1 MKSRM
6 IKINN
11 PSTDKTLVEA
21 IQQVLSANPAG
32 LNERDIR
39 RTVLTETGLRRK
51 PAEIQRA
58 LTSNSALFIGPLA
71 GGIWR
76 LRAVLEAEEVAVGIE
91 DVKEER
97 GEIVTPYLDN
107 LPPLDSFIAFD
118 LETTGLN
125 PERDRIIQISAARMV
140 NGQTMKVFA
149 EDGIEFKAV
158 FNEYV
163 NLEGREI
170 PYGLKVKLGFT
181 EHPEWEEE
189 LKNADFLEE
198 VVKRFRRWV
207 GEAPLVAH
215 NARFDYGFLERAAG
229 NIGWKIENQIVDT
242 MELACIARPDLSSF
256 RLEELAKALG
266 VSEGLPGGKLVEKW
280 AQDGGVG
287 VFSWQGFH
295 NAVVDVLVLAAIV
308 PLLQETIVQRMTEYP
323 SLAGEFQR
331 LMPKA
336 AESLSINSTT
346 TPQDGDALV
355 RGLIQETHVP
365 FNRLPLIEFP
375 FTQQSVRRRF
385 EEMIEEK
392 ELKRRESQLEM
403 VEAVSR
409 SLKENRFMAIEAP
422 TGTGKTFAY
431 LVPSVLWARSQGET
445 VVISTYTRLL
455 QDQMA
460 SDLEKLQ
467 ESLPMVASPQA
478 DRRRALSDGP
488 KFRSQVLKGMANYVC
503 LERMAALYAQ
513 TDIERLDSEERFAW
527 LYVLCWLSAT
537 KDGMLDEISYWAV
550 NTFPALA
557 ILLGALR
564 SEQEACSREQCESY
578 PKCFHQLAYALAEKS
593 DIVVM
598 NHALLLSKECSLRSP
613 TTSSYGAES
622 GMPFTRV
629 MVDEAHNLEDAATDA
644 ATEEVSWNT
653 GMYLV
658 NRLLD
663 RRSGQ
668 GVLIR
673 IRDKVRDADGQ
684 ALIAVALYKRNALAQ
699 LIEDFGE
706 QLKRYVELNRTQVDP
721 RYGAKLTLE
730 ADPCR
735 ANPTSWQPVQ
745 KGRERLVSALTETA
759 QAVNRL
765 YNWLSEHPLPAF
777 HQETMNELWYL
788 QDKFNQETQR
798 LNSLLKVGYD
808 RLVKVHW
815 VEVERAIPVEEGK
828 EEEEYTGPYRW
839 AVKQAPVRVGSY
851 LSEQVYAGKQTLVL
865 TSATLR
871 TTREVGFGFLL
882 DRLGLKDKVH
892 EEDAVA
898 LPAEL
903 DYSRALFA
911 IARYMRSDA
920 RPSEIKNFVDEV
932 GQELGWFFRFTG
944 GNGLG
949 LFTAKVRMLDV
960 FRNLESTLSEHS
972 IPVSCQGET
981 GSRRTLLEELKT
993 RPSSVL
999 LGLRSFWEGVDV
1011 AGPNLSYLVMEK
1023 LPFPML
1029 AEPIIRARSFEV
1041 RARKQHEFVDY
1052 ILPLMLI
1059 DFKQGFG
1066 RLIRGEEDIGAIL
1079 LLDKRVWNREY
1090 KADLIAA
1097 LPGVDEKIGPV
1108 LLDDET
1114 QLSRKA
1120 VYQAILEHMKNAP
1133 EAWQIAL
1140 ERMEAVLQG
1149 VPEELLTKLELL
1161 LKELQVP
1168 FVTPLELLREIWDKV
1183 WRGVR
1188 EIFGFEAWRPPEQED
1203 VVKALLSGQ
1212 DALVVL
1218 PTGSGKSFTF
1228 QLPALLRD
1236 GTTLVFSPLKALMK
1250 DQVDKLLD
1258 KGLSVADRV
1267 DSTQTAEEQERV
1279 YQRMRDGTTRLV
1291 YIAPERVRD
1300 PKLRAAIKSAKNIV
1314 QIVVDEAHCVHM
1326 WGQSFRPDF
1335 LYISRL
1341 VDAIT
1346 ETRGRRPPIA
1356 ALTATATARVRDSIV
1371 QRLEL
1376 REGYAEIT
1384 RNPNRPELRLIVY
1397 NRTSPGMQI
1406 KSQRDKMRA
1415 LLRILRTA
1423 DKHNENAILYVN
1435 TTREAERLAH
1445 RLEAM
1450 GLDARYYHGKMDDQA
1465 RKDVQDMFID
1475 GQINIIVATKAFGMG
1490 IDKQDIRYVIHYQIP
1505 SDIESYFQEAGRA
1518 GRDGKVSYCVL
1529 LYHKNDLWIH
1539 ENYFI
1544 PKSLPEQEQVENVL
1558 DFLKRR
1564 FKESKSPLSPLFQR
1578 GVGGI
1583 YINPVEIQEALG
1595 FDEERELGIH
1605 LHLLEE
1611 LGFIKRGIDVT
1622 LKASTRLLA
1631 PLETIAKRAREL
1643 GKGQVGEAI
1652 ERIIESQAISTTSR
1666 GELRLVEGALAED
1679 VEPTALDDV
1688 FYQLTIEGLLIYRSF
1703 ARAYSLQPGP
1713 RMIEG
1718 AQLSLDEGD
1727 TRRVKEE
1734 MRANLEAMHRY
1745 AEFLTIGDCLREE
1758 ILKYLGAEKPDI
1770 RMDECCSLCDVN
1782 LAVPWSDEPMW
1793 EDLTDPGRYN
1803 NAKYEVLKAV
1813 AWNASLG
1820 DEKWRA
1826 PYGVWTLTQILVG
1839 NDYMATK
1846 YETDKQR
1853 RKARRELIM
1862 ASDYFGVL
1870 EGLSGGTDTVRDLV
1884 EELQTEG
1891 YIQQVKRQWE
1901 GGEYTHPAHTETG
1914 YKRLEEGRLFE

>member
-1 MKSRM
+1 MM
-6 IKINN
+6 NN
-11 PSTDKTLVEA
+11 KKGIPTDKVIIEA

-39 RTVLTETGLRRK
+39 RAVLTETGLRRR

-71 GGIWR
+71 AGIWK
-76 LRAVLEAEEVAVGIE
+76 LRAVLEAEEVAAGPPPLPTSSGVRRGE
-91 DVKEER
+91 GGRSEVKDER
-97 GEIVTPYLDN
+97 GEIVTPYLAN

-118 LETTGLN
+118 LETTGLK
-125 PERDRIIQISAARMV
+125 PERDRIIQISAVRMV
-140 NGQTMKVFA
+140 NGQPTEVIA
-149 EDGIEFKAV
+149 EDGTEFKAV

-170 PYGLKVKLGFT
+170 PYGLKMKLGLT

-189 LKNADFLEE
+189 LEKADFLEE

-207 GEAPLVAH
+207 GEMPLVAH
-215 NARFDYGFLERAAG
+215 NARFDLGFLERAAD

-242 MELACIARPDLSSF
+242 VELACIARPDLSSF
-256 RLEELAKALG
+256 RLEEIAKALG
-266 VSEGLPGGKLVEKW
+266 VGGGLPGGRLVEKW
-280 AQDGGVG
+280 ASEQGVG
-287 VFSWQGFH
+287 AFSWKGFH

-308 PLLQETIVQRMTEYP
+308 PKLKEAIVNWMTEHP

-336 AESLSINSTT
+336 VESLGINSVTP
-346 TPQDGDALV
+346 PQDGDAIV
-355 RGLIQETHVP
+355 RGLAKVEPVP
-365 FNRLPLIEFP
+365 ANRLPLIGFP
-375 FTQQSVRRRF
+375 FTEQSVRKRF
-385 EEMIEEK
+385 EEMIEERH
-392 ELKRRESQLEM
+392 LKRREAQLKM

-409 SLKENRFMAIEAP
+409 SLKENRFIAIEAP

-460 SDLEKLQ
+460 GDLEKLQ
-467 ESLPMVASPQA
+467 DSLPLPLSGGSE
-478 DRRRALSDGP
+478 SDGK

-513 TDIERLDSEERFAW
+513 TDITHLDSEERFAW

-557 ILLGALR
+557 ILLGELR

-578 PKCFHQLAYALAEKS
+578 PKCFHKLAYARAQLA
-593 DIVVM
+593 DVVVM
-598 NHALLLSKECSLRSP
+598 NHALLLSKEW
-613 TTSSYGAES
+613 GNS
-622 GMPFTRV
+622 GMPFSRV
-629 MVDEAHNLEDAATDA
+629 IVDEAHNLEDAATDA

-673 IRDKVRDADGQ
+673 VRDKVRDADGQ

-721 RYGAKLTLE
+721 RYGAKLILE
-730 ADPCR
+730 ADPRR

-745 KGRERLVSALTETA
+745 KARERLVSALTETA
-759 QAVNRL
+759 QSVNRL
-765 YNWLSEHPLPAF
+765 YNWLSENPLPAF

-815 VEVERAIPVEEGK
+815 VEVERAIPVEESEEG
-828 EEEEYTGPYRW
+828 EGEEEYTGPYRW
-839 AVKQAPVRVGSY
+839 AVKQAPVRVGTY
-851 LSEQVYAGKQTLVL
+851 LSEQVYAGKRTLVL

-882 DRLGLKDKVH
+882 DRLRLEDKVH
-892 EEDAVA
+892 EEDAVV

-932 GQELGWFFRFTG
+932 WQELGWFFRFTG

-960 FRNLESTLSEHS
+960 FRDLEPTLSEHS

-981 GSRRTLLEELKT
+981 GSRRALLEELKA
-993 RPSSVL
+993 RPGSVL

-1066 RLIRGEEDIGAIL
+1066 RLIRGEDDIGAVL

-1090 KADLIAA
+1090 KADLIAS
-1097 LPGVDEKIGPV
+1097 LPGMDEKKGPERI
-1108 LLDDET
+1108 DDEK

-1120 VYQAILEHMKNAP
+1120 VYQAIAEHMKKAP
-1133 EAWQIAL
+1133 EAWQIDL
-1140 ERMEAVLQG
+1140 ERMEAVLKI

-1161 LKELQVP
+1161 LKALQVP
-1168 FVTPLELLREIWDKV
+1168 FVTPFERLREIWDKV

-1188 EIFGFEAWRPPEQED
+1188 EIFGFESWRPPEQED

-1346 ETRGRRPPIA
+1346 ETHSRRPPIA
-1356 ALTATATARVRDSIV
+1356 ALTATATARVKDSIV

-1397 NRTSPGMQI
+1397 NRTSTGMQI
-1406 KSQRDKMRA
+1406 KSKRDKMRA

-1423 DKHNENAILYVN
+1423 DKHNENAIVYVS
-1435 TTREAERLAH
+1435 TTREAERLAR

-1450 GLDARYYHGKMDDQA
+1450 GLNARYYHGKMDDQA

-1544 PKSLPEQEQVENVL
+1544 PKSLPEREQVENVL

-1564 FKESKSPLSPLFQR
+1564 FKEAKSPLPPFEK
-1578 GVGGI
+1578 GGI
-1583 YINPVEIQEALG
+1583 YINPVELQEALG

-1622 LKASTRLLA
+1622 LKASARLLA
-1631 PLETIAKRAREL
+1631 PLETVAKRAREMAM
-1643 GKGQVGEAI
+1643 GPVSFAF
-1652 ERIIESQAISTTSR
+1652 ERILESQKISTTSR
-1666 GELRLVEGALAED
+1666 GELQLVQGALAEGI
-1679 VEPTALDDV
+1679 EPTALDDV
-1688 FYQLTIEGLLIYRSF
+1688 FYQLSLEGLLIYRAF
-1703 ARAYSLQPGP
+1703 ARAYSLQPGQK
-1713 RMIEG
+1713 MIEG
-1718 AQLSLDEGD
+1718 VTLSLDED
-1727 TRRVKEE
+1727 STLRVKEE
-1734 MRANLEAMHRY
+1734 MEANLVAMRRY
-1745 AEFLTIGDCLREE
+1745 AESLYIGDCLREE
-1758 ILKYLGAEKPDI
+1758 ILKYLGSKKPET
-1770 RMDECCSLCDVN
+1770 RPDECCSLCDVN
-1782 LAVPWSDEPMW
+1782 LAVPWTDEPMW
-1793 EDLTDPGRYN
+1793 EDLTDPGKYN
-1803 NAKYEVLKAV
+1803 DAKYEILKAV
-1813 AWNASLG
+1813 AWNASLE

-1826 PYGVWTLTQILVG
+1826 PYGAWTLAQILVG
-1839 NDYMATK
+1839 NDYMATR
-1846 YETDKQR
+1846 YETDEQR
-1853 RKARRELIM
+1853 RKSRRRLIM
-1862 ASDYFGVL
+1862 ASEYFGVL
-1870 EGLSGGTDTVRDLV
+1870 EGLSGGADTLLSLV
-1884 EELQTEG
+1884 KELQNEG
-1891 YIQQVKRQWE
+1891 YIQQIKRQWE
-1901 GGEYTHPAHTETG
+1901 EGEYTYPAPTEKG
-1914 YKRLEEGRLFE
+1914 YKRLKEGRLFE

>member
-1 MKSRM
+1 M
-6 IKINN
+6 
-11 PSTDKTLVEA
+11 
-21 IQQVLSANPAG
+21 
-32 LNERDIR
+32 
-39 RTVLTETGLRRK
+39 RK
-51 PAEIQRA
+51 P
-58 LTSNSALFIGPLA
+58 
-71 GGIWR
+71 
-76 LRAVLEAEEVAVGIE
+76 
-91 DVKEER
+91 
-97 GEIVTPYLDN
+97 
-107 LPPLDSFIAFD
+107 IA
-118 LETTGLN
+118 
-125 PERDRIIQISAARMV
+125 S
-140 NGQTMKVFA
+140 
-149 EDGIEFKAV
+149 
-158 FNEYV
+158 
-163 NLEGREI
+163 
-170 PYGLKVKLGFT
+170 
-181 EHPEWEEE
+181 
-189 LKNADFLEE
+189 
-198 VVKRFRRWV
+198 
-207 GEAPLVAH
+207 
-215 NARFDYGFLERAAG
+215 
-229 NIGWKIENQIVDT
+229 
-242 MELACIARPDLSSF
+242 
-256 RLEELAKALG
+256 
-266 VSEGLPGGKLVEKW
+266 
-280 AQDGGVG
+280 
-287 VFSWQGFH
+287 
-295 NAVVDVLVLAAIV
+295 
-308 PLLQETIVQRMTEYP
+308 
-323 SLAGEFQR
+323 
-331 LMPKA
+331 
-336 AESLSINSTT
+336 
-346 TPQDGDALV
+346 
-355 RGLIQETHVP
+355 
-365 FNRLPLIEFP
+365 
-375 FTQQSVRRRF
+375 
-385 EEMIEEK
+385 
-392 ELKRRESQLEM
+392 
-403 VEAVSR
+403 
-409 SLKENRFMAIEAP
+409 
-422 TGTGKTFAY
+422 
-431 LVPSVLWARSQGET
+431 
-445 VVISTYTRLL
+445 
-455 QDQMA
+455 
-460 SDLEKLQ
+460 
-467 ESLPMVASPQA
+467 
-478 DRRRALSDGP
+478 
-488 KFRSQVLKGMANYVC
+488 
-503 LERMAALYAQ
+503 
-513 TDIERLDSEERFAW
+513 LDSEERFAW
-527 LYVLCWLSAT
+527 LYAVCWLSAT
-537 KDGMLDEISYWAV
+537 KDGMLDEISYRAV
-550 NTFPALA
+550 NRFPALA

-564 SEQEACSREQCESY
+564 SEQEACSHEQCESY
-578 PKCFHQLAYALAEKS
+578 PKCFHQLAYARARLA

-598 NHALLLSKECSLRSP
+598 NHALLLSKEW
-613 TTSSYGAES
+613 AES
-622 GMPFTRV
+622 GMPFSRV

-673 IRDKVRDADGQ
+673 VRDKVSDAKGQ
-684 ALIAVALYKRNALAQ
+684 ALIAVALYKRNATAQ

-730 ADPCR
+730 ADPRR

-745 KGRERLVSALTETA
+745 KTRERLVSELTETA
-759 QAVNRL
+759 QSVNRL

-788 QDKFNQETQR
+788 QDKFNQEAQL

-808 RLVKVHW
+808 RLVKAHW
-815 VEVERAIPVEEGK
+815 VEVERAIPVEESEEG
-828 EEEEYTGPYRW
+828 EGEEEYTGPYRW
-839 AVKQAPVRVGSY
+839 AVKQAPVRVGTY
-851 LSEQVYAGKQTLVL
+851 LSEQVYAGKRTLVL

-882 DRLGLKDKVH
+882 DRLGLKNRIG
-892 EEDAVA
+892 EEDAIA

-920 RPSEIKNFVDEV
+920 RPSEINNFVDEV
-932 GQELGWFFRFTG
+932 SQELGWFFRFTG

-949 LFTAKVRMLDV
+949 LFTAKVRVLDV
-960 FRNLESTLSEHS
+960 FRDLEPNLSEHS

-981 GSRRTLLEELKT
+981 GSRRALLEELKA
-993 RPSSVL
+993 RPGSVL

-1066 RLIRGEEDIGAIL
+1066 RLIRDEEDIGAVL

-1140 ERMEAVLQG
+1140 ERMEAVLAG

-1168 FVTPLELLREIWDKV
+1168 FVTPLERLSELWDKV

-1188 EIFGFEAWRPPEQED
+1188 EIFGFESWRPPEQED

-1335 LYISRL
+1335 LYISGL

-1346 ETRGRRPPIA
+1346 SSLSTSLGRGGQGVRCRRPPIA
-1356 ALTATATARVRDSIV
+1356 ALTATATKRVKDSIV
-1371 QRLEL
+1371 QRLGL
-1376 REGYAEIT
+1376 RDDYAEIT

-1397 NRTSPGMQI
+1397 NRTSTGMQI

-1423 DKHNENAILYVN
+1423 DKHNENAIVYVN
-1435 TTREAERLAH
+1435 TTGEAERLAR

-1450 GLDARYYHGKMDDQA
+1450 GLNARYYHGKMDDQA

-1544 PKSLPEQEQVENVL
+1544 PKSLPEREQMENVL

-1564 FKESKSPLSPLFQR
+1564 FKEAGFKE
-1578 GVGGI
+1578 I

-1622 LKASTRLLA
+1622 LKASARLLA
-1631 PLETIAKRAREL
+1631 PLETVAKRAREMAM
-1643 GKGQVGEAI
+1643 GPVSFAF
-1652 ERIIESQAISTTSR
+1652 ERILESQEISTTSR
-1666 GELRLVEGALAED
+1666 SELQLVQGALAEGI
-1679 VEPTALDDV
+1679 EPMALDDV
-1688 FYQLTIEGLLIYRSF
+1688 FYQLSLEGLLIYRAF

-1713 RMIEG
+1713 KMIEG
-1718 AQLSLDEGD
+1718 ATLSLDESEAGRVIACGLNHREAGSPD
-1727 TRRVKEE
+1727 SRDGFAHLPVKEE
-1734 MRANLEAMHRY
+1734 MEANLMAMRRY
-1745 AEFLTIGDCLREE
+1745 AESLSIGDCLREE
-1758 ILKYLGAEKPDI
+1758 ILKYLGSEKPET
-1770 RMDECCSLCDVN
+1770 RADECCSLCDVN
-1782 LAVPWSDEPMW
+1782 LAVPWTDEPMW
-1793 EDLTDPGRYN
+1793 EDLTDPGKYN
-1803 NAKYEVLKAV
+1803 DAKYEVLKAV
-1813 AWNASLG
+1813 AWNASLEN
-1820 DEKWRA
+1820 EKWRA
-1826 PYGVWTLTQILVG
+1826 PYGAWTLAQILVG
-1839 NDYMATK
+1839 NDYMATR
-1846 YETDKQR
+1846 YETDEQR
-1853 RKARRELIM
+1853 RKSRRRLIM
-1862 ASDYFGVL
+1862 ASEYFGVL
-1870 EGLSGGTDTVRDLV
+1870 EGLSGGADTVRNLI
-1884 EELQTEG
+1884 EELQNEG
-1891 YIQQVKRQWE
+1891 YIQQIKRRWE
-1901 GGEYTHPAHTETG
+1901 GGEYTHPSPTEKG
-1914 YKRLEEGRLFE
+1914 WERLKEGQLFE